1 MDLVSWLAIGSLI
14 GLTLLGVAVGLYGMS
29 EK

>member
-14 GLTLLGVAVGLYGMS
+14 GLTLLGVAVGLYGIS

>member
-14 GLTLLGVAVGLYGMS
+14 GLTLVGVAVALYGIS